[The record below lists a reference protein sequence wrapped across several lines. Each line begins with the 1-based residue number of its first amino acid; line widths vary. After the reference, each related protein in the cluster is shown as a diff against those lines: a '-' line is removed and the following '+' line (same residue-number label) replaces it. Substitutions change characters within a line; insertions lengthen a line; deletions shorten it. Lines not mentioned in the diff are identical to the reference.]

1 MNEARE
7 LIAMK
12 TTIHAALDPSDIP
25 RINFRAMANAAA
37 DALARGW
44 TGDEIARH
52 AVEGIYTGEVRDL
65 GAVMLANIRPL
76 AEWNPPR
83 EETPIPPPI
92 GQVLAMSR
100 GTNPSRNPTSWANQ
114 VREAS
119 RKRPNAAATVN

>member
-44 TGDEIARH
+44 TGGEIARH

-65 GAVMLANIRPL
+65 GAVMLANIRAL
-76 AEWNPPR
+76 AEWDPPR
-83 EETPIPPPI
+83 EVTPTPPPAR
-92 GQVLAMSR
+92 QVLACSL
-100 GTNPSRNPTSWANQ
+100 GANPSRNPGHWAGQ
-114 VREAS
+114 IRQTVRSS
-119 RKRPNAAATVN
+119 R